1 MSQKLFI
8 YGTLKSGEPNRWLI
22 DYLLRLKHIQE
33 APRPA
38 RTEDA
43 FPLVTDPQTDHVPI
57 LVDRRGLGERIEG
70 EIVEISEKGAKVL
83 DEFEGLDQEGE
94 YKRINIDVV
103 NRKCCFI
110 LFLFAITRGRVE
122 QTCEKI
128 GFR

>member
-22 DYLLRLKHIQE
+22 DYLLRFKHIQE

-57 LVDRRGLGERIEG
+57 LVDRRGQGERVEG
-70 EIVEISEKGAKVL
+70 EIVEVSEKGALVL

-103 NRKCCFI
+103 NRKCTFFHCFSS
-110 LFLFAITRGRVE
+110 LLRAAE
-122 QTCEKI
+122 
-128 GFR
+128 